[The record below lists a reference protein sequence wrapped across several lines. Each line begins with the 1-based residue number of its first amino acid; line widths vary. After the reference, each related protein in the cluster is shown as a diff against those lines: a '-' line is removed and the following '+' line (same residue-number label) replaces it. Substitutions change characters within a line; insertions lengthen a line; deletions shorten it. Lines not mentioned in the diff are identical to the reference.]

1 MSSLLAL
8 PNTDF
13 SYVASQCKGNNST
26 IFYLRFQYKV
36 WKRVSDIACTCNII
50 KISLTAYQ

>member
-50 KISLTAYQ
+50 KISLAAYQ